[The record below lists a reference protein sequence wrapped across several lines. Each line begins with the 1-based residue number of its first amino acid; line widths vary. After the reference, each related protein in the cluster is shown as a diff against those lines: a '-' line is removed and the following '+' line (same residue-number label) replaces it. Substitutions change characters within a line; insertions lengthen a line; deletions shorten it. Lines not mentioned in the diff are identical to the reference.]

1 MGEKGLRSLS
11 TEIVHESGFLLGGRL
26 HSLGSPSS
34 GSSSLVHLYCLP
46 QRQSDKKK
54 NFTGLGFCFFASVFR
69 LSAPPL
75 LSFPPTEILHIL

>member
-1 MGEKGLRSLS
+1 MGEKGLGSLS

-54 NFTGLGFCFFASVFR
+54 LHWTWLLLFCLCLQTKCPS
-69 LSAPPL
+69 S